1 MKNFSKAISLIL
13 TVVLLLGVSLMPVGA
28 VETAGNITLENKK
41 VIAGQDVTVDV
52 TLDDP
57 MLVISFGIDEVIYD
71 SNLLTLTSA
80 EWLLED
86 TVISAWDEETGKGA
100 VAFATNTEISGAVLR
115 LTFKTTA
122 VKVHTDTTV
131 TVVPVAKVEVDG
143 VDNELNTSVDGGM
156 LNILAPS
163 KLIGDVDGN
172 LEVNGDDYV
181 YLLYNT
187 LFGDEL
193 YPTEKDCDYNE
204 DGVVSDDDAIYLM
217 KHQLFPE
224 DYPLNDGEMSGSV
237 SDEDEDGFGEWIPF

>member
-1 MKNFSKAISLIL
+1 MKNFSRAISLIL
-13 TVVLLLGVSLMPVGA
+13 TVVLLLGISLLPVGA
-28 VETAGNITLENKK
+28 AEAACNLTLENKK

-52 TLDDP
+52 MLDAP
-57 MLVISFGIDEVIYD
+57 VSVISFGVDDIVYD
-71 SNLLTLTSA
+71 SELMTLTSV
-80 EWLLED
+80 EWLVED
-86 TVISAWDEETGKGA
+86 ATISAWDEEAGKGA
-100 VAFATNTEISGAVLR
+100 IAFAENTEISGAVLR
-115 LTFKTTA
+115 LTFKTTV
-122 VKVHTDTTV
+122 VKVHNDAMV
-131 TVVPVAKVEVDG
+131 SVVPVAKVDVDG
-143 VDNELNTSVDGGM
+143 VDNALDVSVNGGLLN
-156 LNILAPS
+156 LLAPS

-204 DGVVSDDDAIYLM
+204 DGVVSDDDAVYLM

-237 SDEDEDGFGEWIPF
+237 SDKDEDGFGEWIPF

>member
-13 TVVLLLGVSLMPVGA
+13 TVVLLLGISLMPVGA
-28 VETAGNITLENKK
+28 VEAAGNITLENKK

-57 MLVISFGIDEVIYD
+57 ILVISFGIDEVIYD

-86 TVISAWDEETGKGA
+86 TAISAWDEETGKGA

-115 LTFKTTA
+115 LTFKTTVA
-122 VKVHTDTTV
+122 KVHADTTV